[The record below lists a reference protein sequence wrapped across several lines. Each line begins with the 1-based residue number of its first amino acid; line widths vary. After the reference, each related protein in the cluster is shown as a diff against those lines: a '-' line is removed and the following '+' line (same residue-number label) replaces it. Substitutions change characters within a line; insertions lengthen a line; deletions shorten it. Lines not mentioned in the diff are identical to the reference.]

1 MINLFDG
8 KYLYRIFFLKKI
20 FLVVFRKFKTKSLL
34 TIFIFS
40 QYEKNPVFIIHIY
53 ILKKNTAFIINIF
66 ALRNLYLRIKNSY
79 ILYLIN

>member
-1 MINLFDG
+1 MVNIYIEFKKKKNILSCIQEIQNQ
-8 KYLYRIFFLKKI
+8 IFTYYFH
-20 FLVVFRKFKTKSLL
+20 
-34 TIFIFS
+34 FS